1 MGNRLRFL
9 LNDEDV
15 TTEVGAGVTVLD
27 YLRGHRRLYGTKIG
41 CREGDCGAC
50 TVLVGTWRDGDV
62 RYRSMTSCL
71 MPLGNA
77 HGKHL
82 VTIEGLNLSEGLTPA
97 QQAMCDEGASQ
108 CGFCTVG
115 FVVSLAGHALDARD
129 STPAGAIA
137 AVDGNICRCTGYK
150 SIERAASTVSRGLQ
164 GRDGRDRVGWLVA
177 RGFLPPWWREVPARL
192 RRLHQECGAA
202 AAAANGSGVVL
213 GGGTDLYV
221 QRPEELAAAAVRF
234 AFDDPALQGI
244 RVQNGRCT
252 VGAAA
257 TVTDLVESPEFV
269 AMFPRL
275 VAHVKLVSSTPI
287 RNMAT
292 IGGNF
297 VNASPIGDL
306 TIFFLGLDAEI
317 ELRGRRGARR
327 VPLREFY
334 RGYKTLDRDPDE
346 ILTSVS
352 FLVPGPRTHFN
363 FEKVCKRTH
372 LDIASVNAALR
383 VELADASAN
392 GGAPIIVRAAAA
404 AGGVAP
410 VPLYLAATSAFLRGK
425 SVEAATVIAA
435 ADIARGEIAPISDAR
450 GTAEYKALLLQ
461 QLVYA
466 HFLTLF
472 PQQIRWEALV
482 S

>member
-1 MGNRLRFL
+1 MALRFL
-9 LNDEDV
+9 LNDEEV

-27 YLRGHRRLYGTKIG
+27 YLRGHRRLVGTKVG

-50 TVLVGTWRDGDV
+50 TVLVGSWIDGDV

-82 VTIEGLNLSEGLTPA
+82 VSIEGLNLPAGLTPA

-129 STPAGAIA
+129 STPARAIA

-150 SIERAASTVSRGLQ
+150 SIERAAERVSRSLQ
-164 GRDGRDRVGWLVA
+164 ERDGRDRIAWLVA
-177 RGFLPPWWREVPARL
+177 RGFLPPSWREIPARL
-192 RRLHQECGAA
+192 RRLHTECTTVSATGD
-202 AAAANGSGVVL
+202 GDLVL

-221 QRPEELAAAAVRF
+221 QRPDELAATAARF

-244 RVQNGRCT
+244 TVQNGRCT
-252 VGAAA
+252 IGAAV
-257 TVTDLVESPEFV
+257 TVSDLVESPAFA

-275 VAHVKLVSSTPI
+275 ASHIKLVSSTPI

-292 IGGNF
+292 VGGNF
-297 VNASPIGDL
+297 INASPIGDL
-306 TIFFLGLDAEI
+306 TIFFLALDTEI
-317 ELRGRRGARR
+317 ELRGPRAVRRLL
-327 VPLREFY
+327 LRDFY
-334 RGYKTLDRDPDE
+334 RGYKSLDRAGDE
-346 ILTSVS
+346 ILTSLS
-352 FLVPGPRTHFN
+352 FTVPGPRAHFN

-372 LDIASVNAALR
+372 LDIASVNAALW
-383 VELADASAN
+383 VELAEASAN
-392 GGAPIIVRAAAA
+392 GGTPVIAAAAAA

-425 SVEAATVIAA
+425 PVDAATAIAA
-435 ADIARGEIAPISDAR
+435 AGIAVSEITPITDAR
-450 GTAEYKALLLQ
+450 GSAEYKSLLLQ

-472 PQQIRWEALV
+472 PQQVTWEALAR
-482 S
+482 